1 MACGFGVALV
11 CTPAGVSGAF
21 LLLPIQ
27 VLLLGAPSPA
37 VSATNLLYD
46 VVASPAG
53 AVAFLRRGGVDGL
66 LLRGLLLGV
75 LPGMVLGVGLRSTW
89 RADAGQFAWPAAL
102 VLGGLGS
109 RLVREGLR
117 PARSTTVRDELPAA
131 GRLAVVGAYAGLVG
145 GIYGIGGAGIAVPWL
160 VGVER
165 LPVVRVAGAA
175 LLVTFASSCVGLATF
190 VGGAALD
197 VDQATAPDWGHG
209 AALGAGGLLGPAA
222 GASLQHRVPVA
233 LLRLVIGVA
242 AIAAGLRMITT
253 S

>member
-1 MACGFGVALV
+1 
-11 CTPAGVSGAF
+11 
-21 LLLPIQ
+21 
-27 VLLLGAPSPA
+27 
-37 VSATNLLYD
+37 
-46 VVASPAG
+46 
-53 AVAFLRRGGVDGL
+53 
-66 LLRGLLLGV
+66 
-75 LPGMVLGVGLRSTW
+75 
-89 RADAGQFAWPAAL
+89 
-102 VLGGLGS
+102 
-109 RLVREGLR
+109 
-117 PARSTTVRDELPAA
+117 
-131 GRLAVVGAYAGLVG
+131 
-145 GIYGIGGAGIAVPWL
+145 
-160 VGVER
+160 
-165 LPVVRVAGAA
+165 VAGAA